1 MTQFFEVFKG
11 TPLDLAKRLF
21 ALKTASATG
30 ISWGLTQAS
39 GTYLITYTSATLIT
53 PAQPQ

>member
-11 TPLDLAKRLF
+11 TPSDLAKRLF

-39 GTYLITYTSATLIT
+39 GTYLITYSSATLIT
-53 PAQPQ
+53 PAQAQ

>member
-11 TPLDLAKRLF
+11 TPQDLRTRLL

-30 ISWGLTQAS
+30 ITWGLTQAS
-39 GTYLITYTSATLIT
+39 GTYLISYSAAAVIT

>member
-11 TPLDLAKRLF
+11 TPSDLAKRLF

-39 GTYLITYTSATLIT
+39 GTYLITYSAAALVT